1 MQKILI
7 IEDDKFIQGMM
18 YKKFQA
24 DGFEVLTAL
33 NSVEAFNTLNQS
45 QVPDLIVLDLLLPGV
60 DGFEILKNLSENESF
75 KKIPVLVFSNLSE
88 AKDVKRAVS
97 LGAKDFLVKA
107 NFTLDELVARV
118 KDLLSQSPK

>member
-33 NSVEAFNTLNQS
+33 NSVEAFNILNQS
-45 QVPDLIVLDLLLPGV
+45 QIPDLIVLDLLLPGV
-60 DGFEILKNLSENESF
+60 DGFEILKNLGENENF

-118 KDLLSQSPK
+118 KDLLNQLSK